1 MRLRQATTILQLLDI
16 RTRRPRRFVVAVAR
30 IQSRLLTGRKIRIIA
45 GSSGTRQSGWIAT
58 EKEFFDLTSRESMS
72 RFLGRAKIDRL
83 LLEHVLEHLTED
95 EVSAFLRE
103 VSTLLEPDAL
113 IRIAV
118 PDAYHPSP
126 WYRAEMGVGGRE
138 PGAEDH
144 KTFWSVDSLSSIAVN
159 NGFKVEPIEYFDG
172 RGIFHSRFYDEDDG
186 YVARSSRRYVGRL
199 TLDSQLRSELF
210 AGMDLSVAQ
219 DMKDGNLTYTSL
231 IADLSHNVVETSG
244 AT

>member
-1 MRLRQATTILQLLDI
+1 MRPRQISTLLRLIDS
-16 RTRRPRRFVVAVAR
+16 RTRAPRRFVIAFAR
-30 IQSRLLTGRKIRIIA
+30 IQARLLTGRKMRIIA

-58 EKEFFDLTSRESMS
+58 EKEFFDLTSSESIS
-72 RFLGRAKIDRL
+72 RFLGRARIDRL

-95 EVSAFLRE
+95 EVSAFLRK
-103 VSTLLEPDAL
+103 VSTFLKPDAL

-118 PDAYHPSP
+118 PDAYHPSL
-126 WYRAEMGVGGRE
+126 WYRAEMGIGGRE

-144 KTFWSVDSLSSIAVN
+144 KTFWSVDSVYSIAVN
-159 NGFKVEPIEYFDG
+159 NGFKVEPIEYFDA
-172 RGIFHSRFYDEDDG
+172 RGIFHSQFYDEADG

-199 TLDSQLRSELF
+199 SLDSQLRNDLF

-219 DMKDGNLTYTSL
+219 DMKTRNLTYTSL
-231 IADLSHNVVETSG
+231 IVDLRQSVAETRG

>member
-1 MRLRQATTILQLLDI
+1 M
-16 RTRRPRRFVVAVAR
+16 
-30 IQSRLLTGRKIRIIA
+30 RIIA

-72 RFLGRAKIDRL
+72 RFLGRARIDRL

-95 EVSAFLRE
+95 DVSAFLRN
-103 VSTLLEPDAL
+103 VSTFLEPDAL

-126 WYRAEMGVGGRE
+126 WYRAEMGIGGRE

-144 KTFWSVDSLSSIAVN
+144 KTFWSVDSFHSIAVN
-159 NGFKVEPIEYFDG
+159 NGFNVEPIEYFDA
-172 RGIFHSRFYDEDDG
+172 RGIFHSQFYHEADG

-199 TLDSQLRSELF
+199 SLDSQLRNDLF

-219 DMKDGNLTYTSL
+219 DMNARNITYTSL
-231 IADLSHNVVETSG
+231 IVDLRQSVAETCG